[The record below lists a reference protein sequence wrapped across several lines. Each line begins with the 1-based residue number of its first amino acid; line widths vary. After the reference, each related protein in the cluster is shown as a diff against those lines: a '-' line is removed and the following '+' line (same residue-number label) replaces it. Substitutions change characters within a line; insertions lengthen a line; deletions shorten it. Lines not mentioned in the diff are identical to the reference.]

1 MEDKRKIEEDEIDL
15 LALFRT
21 FWNGRKTVAKFVAI
35 LGLIGLFVAIFS
47 QKEYTASTMIVPVS
61 SEKTGGSL
69 SGLAAMAGINIG
81 GTDNGNGISPTLYPK
96 VVQSIPFKRQLLET
110 PIKVSASD
118 ETITFRK
125 YYDEIHS
132 AGILSWLKKYTIE
145 LPGGVLGW
153 LKGTP
158 KEVKVSQNTGAIV
171 VLSGEEARVM
181 KILEQTIKINVNDKD
196 GYVTLSANMPEALAA
211 AQMAERAQQL
221 LQQYVIA
228 FKSQKAKEQLQ
239 FVEERYK
246 EKAKEF
252 RRAEMALARFKDR
265 NRNVATATAMT
276 EEKRLTSEY
285 NLLYSVCTELAKRV
299 ETQKIQVKEDTPVF
313 TVIEPVSVPTEK
325 SKPKRALILII
336 WLFLGFVL
344 GVGVVFGREFVRN
357 LKQQKAA

>member
-15 LALFRT
+15 LALLQT
-21 FWNGRKTVAKFVAI
+21 LWNGRKTVVKFVAI
-35 LGLIGLFVAIFS
+35 LGLIGLFVALFS
-47 QKEYTASTMIVPVS
+47 PKEYTASTMIVPVAS
-61 SEKTGGSL
+61 QKTGGSL

-81 GTDNGNGISPTLYPK
+81 GAENGSGISPTLYPN
-96 VVQSIPFKRQLLET
+96 VVESIPFKRELLET
-110 PIKVSASD
+110 PIKVSESA
-118 ETITFRK
+118 EKITFRK
-125 YYDEIHS
+125 YHEEVYGGGVL
-132 AGILSWLKKYTIE
+132 AWLKKYTIG
-145 LPGGVLGW
+145 LPGTLLGW
-153 LKGTP
+153 FKESS
-158 KEVKVSQNTGAIV
+158 KEVEILQDTEAIIV
-171 VLSGEEARVM
+171 ISFEEAELM
-181 KILEQTIKINVNDKD
+181 KILEETIEINVNEKD
-196 GYVTLSANMPEALAA
+196 DYVTLSANMPEALAA
-211 AQMAERAQQL
+211 AQMAEKAQQL
-221 LQQYVIA
+221 LQKYVIK

-246 EKAKEF
+246 EKAEEF

-299 ETQKIQVKEDTPVF
+299 ETQKIQVKENTPVF
-313 TVIEPVSVPTEK
+313 TVIEPVTVPTEK

-357 LKQQKAA
+357 LKEQKAA